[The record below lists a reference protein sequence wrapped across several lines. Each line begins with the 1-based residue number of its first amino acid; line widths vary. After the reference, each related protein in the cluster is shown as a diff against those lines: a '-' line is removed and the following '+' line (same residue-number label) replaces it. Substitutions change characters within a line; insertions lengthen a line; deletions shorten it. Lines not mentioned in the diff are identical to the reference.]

1 MLNINQELGKLT
13 LDLVN
18 ISSVSKDEKSIA
30 DSIEEALKKCNHL
43 KLTRVNNSLVAQTS
57 FGNKQR
63 VVIAGHIDTV
73 PANNNFPGKINN
85 SEVVGLGSVD
95 MKSGIA
101 VALKLASEITSSN
114 FDITYLFYESEEIE
128 TKFNGLELI
137 TKQQKDLLNCDFAIL
152 MEPTNGILEVGCQG
166 SLRFEVSTSGKRSHS
181 ARWWNGEN
189 AIHKTNK
196 ILEIL
201 NNYKSREPEIDGYK
215 FREGLQ
221 AVKINGG
228 IAGNVVPDSVSVSIN
243 HRFAPDTSI
252 DQATT
257 NMKNLFKDF
266 NFLLVDAANAAPTG
280 LSNPVIKDFV
290 SSIGKSIAPKFGW
303 TDVARFANNGIPA
316 INFGPG
322 DPNLAHHPDEK
333 VLISQIND
341 VYESLKKWL
350 TK

>member
-1 MLNINQELGKLT
+1 MNINQELGKLT

-30 DSIEEALKKCNHL
+30 DSIETALSECSHL
-43 KLTRVNNSLVAQTS
+43 KLTRVNNSLVAQTN

-73 PANNNFPGKINN
+73 PANNNFPGQINN
-85 SEVVGLGSVD
+85 SEVTGLGSVD

-101 VALKLASEITSSN
+101 VALKLASEITSSK

-166 SLRFEVSTSGKRSHS
+166 SLRFEVSASGKRSHS
-181 ARWWNGEN
+181 ARWWNGDN

-243 HRFAPDTSI
+243 HRFAPDTTI

-266 NFLLVDAANAAPTG
+266 NFQLVDAANAAPTG
-280 LSNPVIKDFV
+280 LANPVIKEFV
-290 SSIGKSIAPKFGW
+290 ASIGKNIAPKFGW
-303 TDVARFANNGIPA
+303 TDVARFASAGIPA

-333 VLISQIND
+333 VSISQIND

-350 TK
+350 SK

>member
-1 MLNINQELGKLT
+1 LNINQELGKLT

-303 TDVARFANNGIPA
+303 TDVARFASNGIPA

>member
-1 MLNINQELGKLT
+1 VLNINQELGKLT

-101 VALKLASEITSSN
+101 VALKLASEIISSN
-114 FDITYLFYESEEIE
+114 FDTTYLFYESEEIE

-303 TDVARFANNGIPA
+303 TDVARFASNGIPA

>member
-1 MLNINQELGKLT
+1 MNINQELGKLT

-43 KLTRVNNSLVAQTS
+43 KLTRVNNSLVVQTS

-166 SLRFEVSTSGKRSHS
+166 SLKFEVSTSGKRSHS

-303 TDVARFANNGIPA
+303 TDVARFASNGIPA

>member
-1 MLNINQELGKLT
+1 MNINQELGKLT

-30 DSIEEALKKCNHL
+30 DSIEESLQELSHL
-43 KLTRVNNSLVAQTS
+43 KLTRVNNSLVAQTN

-63 VVIAGHIDTV
+63 LVIAGHIDTV
-73 PANNNFPGKINN
+73 PANNNFPGKMNN
-85 SEVVGLGSVD
+85 SEIVGLGSVD

-101 VALKLASEITSSN
+101 VALKLAAEITNSK

-166 SLRFEVSTSGKRSHS
+166 SLRFEVSAIGKRSHS

-228 IAGNVVPDSVSVSIN
+228 IAGNVVPDSVNVSIN
-243 HRFAPDTSI
+243 HRFAPDTTI
-252 DQATT
+252 DQATA
-257 NMKNLFKDF
+257 NMKTLFKEF
-266 NFLLVDAANAAPTG
+266 NFHLVDAANAAPTG
-280 LSNPVIKDFV
+280 LANPLIKEFV
-290 SSIGKSIAPKFGW
+290 SSIGKEIAPKFGW
-303 TDVARFANNGIPA
+303 TDVARFANAGIPA

-333 VLISQIND
+333 VSISQINE
-341 VYESLKKWL
+341 VYESLEKWL

>member
-1 MLNINQELGKLT
+1 MNINQELGKLT

-43 KLTRVNNSLVAQTS
+43 KLTRVNNSLVVQTS

-114 FDITYLFYESEEIE
+114 FDITYFFYESEEIE

-290 SSIGKSIAPKFGW
+290 SIIGKSIAPKFGW
-303 TDVARFANNGIPA
+303 TDVARFASNGIPA

>member
-1 MLNINQELGKLT
+1 MNINQELGKLT

-30 DSIEEALKKCNHL
+30 DSIEESLQELNHL
-43 KLTRVNNSLVAQTS
+43 KLTRVNNSLVAQTN

-63 VVIAGHIDTV
+63 LVIAGHIDTV
-73 PANNNFPGKINN
+73 PANNNFPGKMNN
-85 SEVVGLGSVD
+85 SEIVGLGSVD

-101 VALKLASEITSSN
+101 VALKLAAEITNSK

-166 SLRFEVSTSGKRSHS
+166 SLRFEVSAIGKRSHS

-228 IAGNVVPDSVSVSIN
+228 IAGNVVPDSVNVSIN
-243 HRFAPDTSI
+243 HRFAPDTTI
-252 DQATT
+252 DQATA
-257 NMKNLFKDF
+257 NMKTLFKEF
-266 NFLLVDAANAAPTG
+266 NFHLVDAANAAPTG
-280 LSNPVIKDFV
+280 LANPLIKEFV
-290 SSIGKSIAPKFGW
+290 SSIGKEIAPKFGW
-303 TDVARFANNGIPA
+303 TDVARFANAGIPA

-333 VLISQIND
+333 VSISQINE
-341 VYESLKKWL
+341 VYESLEKWL

>member
-1 MLNINQELGKLT
+1 MNINQELGKLT

-18 ISSVSKDEKSIA
+18 ISSVSKDEKPIA
-30 DSIEEALKKCNHL
+30 DLIEDALNKSTHL
-43 KLTRVNNSLVAQTS
+43 KITRINNSLVAQTN
-57 FGNKQR
+57 FGRKQR

-73 PANNNFPGKINN
+73 PANNNFPGKIND
-85 SEVVGLGSVD
+85 SEVIGLGSVD

-101 VALKLASEITSSN
+101 VALKLAAEITNSN

-137 TKQQKDLLNCDFAIL
+137 TKQQKNLLNCDFAIL

-201 NNYKSREPEIDGYK
+201 NSYKSREPEIDGYK

-228 IAGNVVPDSVSVSIN
+228 IAGNVVPDSVSISIN
-243 HRFAPDTSI
+243 HRFAPDTTI
-252 DQATT
+252 DQATA

-266 NFLLVDAANAAPTG
+266 NFHLVDAANAAPTG
-280 LSNPVIKDFV
+280 LDNPVIKDFV
-290 SSIGKSIAPKFGW
+290 SSIGKNIAPKFGW
-303 TDVARFANNGIPA
+303 TDVARFASAGIPA

-322 DPNLAHHPDEK
+322 NPNLAHHPDEK
-333 VLISQIND
+333 VLITQIND
-341 VYESLKKWL
+341 VYNSLKNWL

>member
-1 MLNINQELGKLT
+1 LNINQELSKLT

-30 DSIEEALKKCNHL
+30 DLIAEALKKYSHL
-43 KLTRVNNSLVAQTS
+43 KITRVNNSIVAQTN

-73 PANNNFPGKINN
+73 PANNNFPGKIND
-85 SEVVGLGSVD
+85 SEVIGLGSVD

-114 FDITYLFYESEEIE
+114 YDVTYLFYESEEIE

-137 TKQQKDLLNCDFAIL
+137 TKQQKDLLDCDFAIL

-201 NNYKSREPEIDGYK
+201 NNYKSREPEIDGHK

-221 AVKINGG
+221 AVKVNGG
-228 IAGNVVPDSVSVSIN
+228 IAGNVVPDSVTISIN

-252 DQATT
+252 DQATQ
-257 NMKNLFKDF
+257 NMKTLFKDF
-266 NFLLVDAANAAPTG
+266 NFELVDAANAAPTG
-280 LSNPVIKDFV
+280 LSNPLIKEFV
-290 SSIGKSIAPKFGW
+290 SNIGKNIAPKFGW
-303 TDVARFANNGIPA
+303 TDVARFANAGIPA

-322 DPNLAHHPDEK
+322 DPNLAHHPEEK
-333 VLISQIND
+333 VLISQIID

>member
-1 MLNINQELGKLT
+1 MNLNQELGKLT

-30 DSIEEALKKCNHL
+30 DLIAEALKKYSHL
-43 KLTRVNNSLVAQTS
+43 KITRVNNSIVAQTN

-85 SEVVGLGSVD
+85 SEVIGLGSVD

-114 FDITYLFYESEEIE
+114 YDVTYLFYESEEIE

-137 TKQQKDLLNCDFAIL
+137 TKQQKDLLDCDFAIL

-189 AIHKTNK
+189 AIHKINK

-201 NNYKSREPEIDGYK
+201 NNYKSREPEIDGHK

-221 AVKINGG
+221 AVKVNGG
-228 IAGNVVPDSVSVSIN
+228 IAGNVVPDSVTISIN

-252 DQATT
+252 DQATQ
-257 NMKNLFKDF
+257 NMKTLFKDF
-266 NFLLVDAANAAPTG
+266 NFQLVDAANAAPTG
-280 LSNPVIKDFV
+280 LSNPLIKEFV
-290 SSIGKSIAPKFGW
+290 SNIGKNVAPKFGW
-303 TDVARFANNGIPA
+303 TDVARFANAGIPA

-322 DPNLAHHPDEK
+322 DPNLAHHPEEK
-333 VLISQIND
+333 VLISQIID

>member
-1 MLNINQELGKLT
+1 MNINQELSKLT

-30 DSIEEALKKCNHL
+30 DSIAEALKKIGHL
-43 KLTRVNNSLVAQTS
+43 KITRVNNSIVAQTN

-85 SEVVGLGSVD
+85 SEVIGLGSVD

-114 FDITYLFYESEEIE
+114 YDVTYLFYESEEIE

-137 TKQQKDLLNCDFAIL
+137 TKQQKDLLDCDFAIL

-201 NNYKSREPEIDGYK
+201 NNYKSREPEIDGHK

-221 AVKINGG
+221 AVKVNGG
-228 IAGNVVPDSVSVSIN
+228 IAGNVVPDSVTISIN

-252 DQATT
+252 DQATQ
-257 NMKNLFKDF
+257 NMKTLFKDF
-266 NFLLVDAANAAPTG
+266 NFQLVDAANAAPTG
-280 LSNPVIKDFV
+280 LSNPLIKEFV
-290 SSIGKSIAPKFGW
+290 SNIGKNIAPKFGW
-303 TDVARFANNGIPA
+303 TDVARFANAGIPA

-322 DPNLAHHPDEK
+322 DPNLAHHPEEK
-333 VLISQIND
+333 VLISQIID

>member
-1 MLNINQELGKLT
+1 MNINQELSKLT

-30 DSIEEALKKCNHL
+30 DSIAEALKKYSHL
-43 KLTRVNNSLVAQTS
+43 KITRVNNSIVAQTN

-73 PANNNFPGKINN
+73 PANNNFPGKIND
-85 SEVVGLGSVD
+85 SEVIGLGSVD

-114 FDITYLFYESEEIE
+114 YDVTYLFYESEEIE

-137 TKQQKDLLNCDFAIL
+137 TKQQKDLLDCDFAIL

-201 NNYKSREPEIDGYK
+201 NNYKSREPEIDGHK

-221 AVKINGG
+221 AVKVNGG
-228 IAGNVVPDSVSVSIN
+228 IAGNVVPDSVTVSIN

-252 DQATT
+252 DQATQ
-257 NMKNLFKDF
+257 NMKTLFKDF
-266 NFLLVDAANAAPTG
+266 NFQLIDAANAAPTG
-280 LSNPVIKDFV
+280 LSNPLIKEFV
-290 SSIGKSIAPKFGW
+290 SNIGKNIAPKFGW
-303 TDVARFANNGIPA
+303 TDVARFANAGIPA

-322 DPNLAHHPDEK
+322 DPNLAHHPEEK
-333 VLISQIND
+333 VLISQIID

>member
-1 MLNINQELGKLT
+1 MNINQELGKLT

-18 ISSVSKDEKSIA
+18 ISSVSQDEKSIA
-30 DSIEEALKKCNHL
+30 DSIEKALQEYSHL
-43 KLTRVNNSLVAQTS
+43 KITRVNNSLVAQTN

-73 PANNNFPGKINN
+73 PANNNFPGKMTN
-85 SEVVGLGSVD
+85 SEIIGLGSVD

-101 VALKLASEITSSN
+101 VALRLAAEITNSN

-166 SLRFEVSTSGKRSHS
+166 SLRFEVSSTGKRSHS

-215 FREGLQ
+215 FKEGLQ

-243 HRFAPDTSI
+243 HRFAPDTTI

-266 NFLLVDAANAAPTG
+266 NFHLVDAANAAPTG
-280 LSNPVIKDFV
+280 LANPLIKEFV
-290 SSIGKSIAPKFGW
+290 SNVGKNIAPKFGW
-303 TDVARFANNGIPA
+303 TDVARFANAGIPA

-333 VLISQIND
+333 VSIIQIND
-341 VYESLKKWL
+341 VYETLKKWL

>member
-1 MLNINQELGKLT
+1 MNINQELGKLT

-101 VALKLASEITSSN
+101 VALKLASEISSSN

-303 TDVARFANNGIPA
+303 TDVARFASNGIPA

>member
-1 MLNINQELGKLT
+1 MNINQELSKLT

-30 DSIEEALKKCNHL
+30 DSIAEALKKIGHL
-43 KLTRVNNSLVAQTS
+43 KITRVNNSIVAQTN

-85 SEVVGLGSVD
+85 SEVIGLGSVD

-114 FDITYLFYESEEIE
+114 YDVTYLFYESEEIE

-137 TKQQKDLLNCDFAIL
+137 TKQQKDLLDCDFAIL

-166 SLRFEVSTSGKRSHS
+166 SLRFEVSTSGKRSDS

-201 NNYKSREPEIDGYK
+201 NNYKSREPEIDGHK

-221 AVKINGG
+221 AVKVNGG
-228 IAGNVVPDSVSVSIN
+228 IAGNVVPDSVTISIN

-252 DQATT
+252 DQATQ
-257 NMKNLFKDF
+257 NMKTLFKDF
-266 NFLLVDAANAAPTG
+266 NFQLVDAANAAPTG
-280 LSNPVIKDFV
+280 LSNQLIKEFV
-290 SSIGKSIAPKFGW
+290 SNIGKNVAPKFGW
-303 TDVARFANNGIPA
+303 TDVARFANAGIPA

-322 DPNLAHHPDEK
+322 DPNLAHHPEEK

-341 VYESLKKWL
+341 VYESLKNWF